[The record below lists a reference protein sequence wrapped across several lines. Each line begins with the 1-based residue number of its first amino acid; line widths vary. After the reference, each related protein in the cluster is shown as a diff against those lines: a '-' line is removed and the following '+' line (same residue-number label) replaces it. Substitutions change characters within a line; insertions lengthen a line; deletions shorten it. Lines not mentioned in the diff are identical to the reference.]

1 MFNISFI
8 NKGQYVY
15 YIPVLIEKVVQC
27 TSTCIKLFPQTF

>member
-15 YIPVLIEKVVQC
+15 YMPVLIEKVVQC
-27 TSTCIKLFPQTF
+27 TSIKLFPQTF